1 MSVRLVLTPTQDVV
15 WKIWSQ
21 LSSCNNFKRAG
32 KKNVAFPFLPWK
44 QTNMIKKWEILK
56 TTENS
61 LDPTALYI
69 SLGTLKYI
77 IDVWIQ

>member
-1 MSVRLVLTPTQDVV
+1 MESA
-15 WKIWSQ
+15 Q
-21 LSSCNNFKRAG
+21 LLQQLQTCW

-77 IDVWIQ
+77 IDV